1 MANGGSGEGEDDD
14 GAIRVRS
21 NLPAVRL
28 SEEQSLRHEKS
39 HIPRQ

>member
-1 MANGGSGEGEDDD
+1 MAGGGSDEGEDND

-28 SEEQSLRHEKS
+28 SEKQSLRHEKML
-39 HIPRQ
+39 HA